1 MLSLLNNIFHIHAH
15 RAFLSQLLSLM
26 QMLDI
31 INMPTH
37 SFAPPPPP
45 VSLWS
50 TNRGSDLVG
59 AACINKGMT
68 ITMLFGVGVGGGAGF

>member
-37 SFAPPPPP
+37 SFAPPTP
-45 VSLWS
+45 
-50 TNRGSDLVG
+50 
-59 AACINKGMT
+59 
-68 ITMLFGVGVGGGAGF
+68 GFTVEHQQRK